1 MKKKIKDIFL
11 YFLIAI
17 PTVYILLLLFLY
29 FYQRNLL
36 YHPNENNYFGDNLK
50 IEVDRIKIK
59 TSDNLDLNA
68 WYYEK
73 DKNKF
78 KTLLFFHG
86 NAGLLENRIY
96 KLNALDKLD
105 LNILII
111 AWRGFSGNEGKPNEK
126 GLYEDGKSA
135 IDWLLNNGVKE
146 RNIILYGESLGTGIA
161 THLAQKRDFAGVIL
175 ETPFTSMIDAAKT
188 FYPYVP
194 VNILLKDRYENKN
207 KIMNINSPIL
217 IMHGEIDNIVPFHM
231 GKKLF
236 EIANEPKTFYS
247 TKTDNH
253 MMEYD
258 DKLINELDIFIKSL
272 N

>member
-1 MKKKIKDIFL
+1 MYKKISMIILNSAIALTVIYLVVVIVIFL
-11 YFLIAI
+11 S
-17 PTVYILLLLFLY
+17 
-29 FYQRNLL
+29 QRKLM

-73 DKNKF
+73 DKNEF

-111 AWRGFSGNEGKPNEK
+111 AWRGFSGNQGKPNEK
-126 GLYEDGKSA
+126 GLYVDGKSA

-194 VNILLKDRYENKN
+194 VNILLKDRYENKS
-207 KIMNINSPIL
+207 KIVNIIYVKLQFIFSP
-217 IMHGEIDNIVPFHM
+217 F
-231 GKKLF
+231 
-236 EIANEPKTFYS
+236 
-247 TKTDNH
+247 
-253 MMEYD
+253 
-258 DKLINELDIFIKSL
+258 
-272 N
+272 

>member
-50 IEVDRIKIK
+50 IEVDKIKIK

-68 WYYEK
+68 WHYEK

-96 KLNALDKLD
+96 KLNALDKLN

-111 AWRGFSGNEGKPNEK
+111 AWRGFSGNQGKPNEK

-135 IDWLLNNGVKE
+135 IDWLLKNGVKE

-194 VNILLKDRYENKN
+194 VNILLKDRYENKS
-207 KIMNINSPIL
+207 KIVNINSPIL
-217 IMHGEIDNIVPFHM
+217 IMHGEIDNIVPFHIC
-231 GKKLF
+231 LLYTS
-236 EIANEPKTFYS
+236 PS
-247 TKTDNH
+247 PRD
-253 MMEYD
+253 
-258 DKLINELDIFIKSL
+258 
-272 N
+272 

>member
-1 MKKKIKDIFL
+1 MNFKKFYLYSFVSVILFYLCICLYMYAFQRSFL
-11 YFLIAI
+11 YLPHINNHLRVTELNAPAEQVAI
-17 PTVYILLLLFLY
+17 PSGNGITLKSWFYNNPANRYTV
-29 FYQRNLL
+29 
-36 YHPNENNYFGDNLK
+36 
-50 IEVDRIKIK
+50 
-59 TSDNLDLNA
+59 
-68 WYYEK
+68 
-73 DKNKF
+73 
-78 KTLLFFHG
+78 LFFHG
-86 NAGLLENRIY
+86 NAGELDNRIY

-111 AWRGFSGNEGKPNEK
+111 AWRGFSGNQGKPNEK

-135 IDWLLNNGVKE
+135 IDWLIKNGVQE

-194 VNILLKDRYENKN
+194 VNILLKDRYENKS
-207 KIMNINSPIL
+207 KIVNINSPIL